1 LTVRNH
7 LVLGAVG
14 ALFLIGSALAVTGGR
29 GISQQ
34 GSFLQSGT
42 GATLQTIETKLRQSV
57 NVRDFGALCD
67 GSTNDATALI
77 NANTAAVAAGR
88 SILVDCKVRITSAV
102 GTVAAPLKFEGAGS
116 LDLSPVG
123 GSVTVSGSI
132 TAPAQQVF
140 YTGSGTLTFSAADA
154 GQVLAQWWGAIGDGV
169 VDETTALQAFLN
181 SGRQNLFITD
191 GTYRITSTITQ
202 APGTTVTFGGGAYL
216 QPDASVWASTYVWK
230 IYDNWNSPSADFMNG
245 QYLRGNRT
253 ALYGFRSFP
262 TAPIAATTLQGADGI
277 GIVVQDFRSWGAKN
291 GCIELQAGV
300 EWRLNGSQCVA
311 PPERSATSKGLN
323 DATTDGLID
332 GFVSEAYPYG
342 MYFTSTSSN
351 NDVFNSHVWGQPAIN
366 DNPAWT
372 ALTAYTTNMYVKNGG
387 NTYRCTTAGTSASS
401 GGPSGT
407 GVTITDGSVVW
418 TYVAAG
424 TGQGTRALN
433 WGFWFDGGGSN
444 AGGSN
449 RCWGCI
455 ADTPERINTGAVASS
470 TNGGIGFYIDN
481 WQNSITGAYVIGT
494 TNLSKGI
501 VINNSQGNSIIGTN
515 IPFDA
520 TKFETGG
527 YLVFQGTATALN
539 NEVVGGSFN
548 RDGQLK
554 TGPFWWSPTTGN
566 VFWGSAAVA
575 PGTDA
580 NVGIAHNN
588 DGSIGSTRNGG
599 TNLFLN
605 RTTTAGDQ
613 IVIAKDGTTFGK
625 IGSNGAST
633 ITLTFG
639 SAGPVILAGSGAP
652 EASVTGPIG
661 SIFLRTDGF
670 SGGSA
675 YIKQSGSGNT
685 GWSQISGANR
695 TTPTYG
701 TAVTINVALGN
712 EFVITPTDGVGFT
725 VSSPTNSIAGERITI
740 RIKNSFGVLG
750 ALTFGAT
757 YKASAWTQPLNGF
770 SRSVDFQ
777 YDGTNWIQVSQ
788 TGVDVPN

>member
-1 LTVRNH
+1 LKVSNH

-14 ALFLIGSALAVTGGR
+14 VLFLIGSALAVTGGR

-42 GATLQTIETKLRQSV
+42 GAVLQTLETKLRQTISIK
-57 NVRDFGALCD
+57 DFGAVCNGVTD
-67 GSTNDATALI
+67 DTTATTNAITAAGTTGTVIIPPNCTVSTFS
-77 NANTAAVAAGR
+77 NANKIPIIDYRG
-88 SILVDCKVRITSAV
+88 
-102 GTVAAPLKFEGAGS
+102 GTGNWR
-116 LDLSPVG
+116 
-123 GSVTVSGSI
+123 
-132 TAPAQQVF
+132 
-140 YTGSGTLTFSAADA
+140 
-154 GQVLAQWWGAIGDGV
+154 GQVSVKDYGACGDGV
-169 VDETTALQAFLN
+169 CDDTTAIQNALN
-181 SGRQNLFITD
+181 SGKSNLFLPD

-202 APGTTVTFGGGAYL
+202 APGTTVTFAGGAYL

-253 ALYGFRSFP
+253 ALYSFRSFP

-277 GIVVQDFRSWGAKN
+277 GIVIQDFRSWGAKN

-342 MYFTSTSSN
+342 MYFTSTSTN

-407 GVTITDGSVVW
+407 GATITDGSAVW

-539 NEVVGGSFN
+539 NEVLGGSFN